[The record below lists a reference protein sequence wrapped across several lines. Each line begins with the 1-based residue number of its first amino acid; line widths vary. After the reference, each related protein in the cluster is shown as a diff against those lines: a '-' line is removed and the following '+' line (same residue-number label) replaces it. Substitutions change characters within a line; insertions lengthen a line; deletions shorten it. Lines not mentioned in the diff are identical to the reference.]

1 METFAVHKVDE
12 NLVVST
18 TKLPGFGK
26 LGAVV
31 VRTPDA
37 ETQIFELYYAGGF
50 YNRCPDEATKKKVTD
65 EIILIAQ
72 NYANRRKLGRVLRI
86 NYTTVIREKETA

>member
-26 LGAVV
+26 LGVVV
-31 VRTPDA
+31 VRTPEA
-37 ETQIFELYYAGGF
+37 ESKIFELYYAGGF
-50 YNRCPDEATKKKVTD
+50 YNRFPDEEAKKRVNG
-65 EIILIAQ
+65 EIIIIAQ